1 MKDGQT
7 GAGTRR
13 LECDSK
19 FRGGNTVDPYTP
31 LPITGTRYRPMNRID
46 DIQALRCGDKVTY
59 RDKNWVPKAHTA
71 TIVAVSHD
79 NTDDGVI
86 PFSQITVRVHDSQEN
101 VRLSGPEIKF
111 YLTRVT

>member
-1 MKDGQT
+1 MST
-7 GAGTRR
+7 
-13 LECDSK
+13 CI
-19 FRGGNTVDPYTP
+19 VDV
-31 LPITGTRYRPMNRID
+31 
-46 DIQALRCGDKVTY
+46 QALRCGDKVTY

>member
-1 MKDGQT
+1 MQHQGRSERRSETPGEVEAGQ
-7 GAGTRR
+7 
-13 LECDSK
+13 D
-19 FRGGNTVDPYTP
+19 
-31 LPITGTRYRPMNRID
+31 
-46 DIQALRCGDKVTY
+46 
-59 RDKNWVPKAHTA
+59 TA

-111 YLTRVT
+111 YLTGVT